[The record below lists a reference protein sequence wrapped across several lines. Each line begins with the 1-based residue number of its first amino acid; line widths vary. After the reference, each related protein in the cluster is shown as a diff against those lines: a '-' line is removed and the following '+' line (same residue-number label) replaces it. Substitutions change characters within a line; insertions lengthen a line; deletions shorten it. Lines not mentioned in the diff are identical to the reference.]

1 MKYAW
6 IEEHSDHYPAV
17 FLCRVLRV
25 SKSSYYDWRG
35 RSESRRS
42 RENREL
48 VEKIEDIRKKNKRL
62 HVYGSPRMHEELVD
76 LGYHCSE
83 NRVARLMRANG
94 IRARQIRKFRV
105 TTDSKHNNPVAQN
118 VLDRKFD
125 VGSADRA
132 WASDITYVWT
142 REGWLYLAV
151 VIDLFNRMVVGWSM
165 GNRITQ
171 ELTLSALRMALWKR
185 KPGRG
190 LLSHSDRGSQYT
202 SKAYRELLNDHG
214 IVCSMSRKGNCWDN
228 AVAESFVHTLKTEL
242 VYHEDYGTR
251 AEARA
256 DIFEWI
262 EVFYN
267 RQRRHSSL
275 GYLSPARFEA
285 IMAKVA

>member
-6 IEEHSDHYPAV
+6 IEEHSDRYRAV
-17 FLCRVLRV
+17 SLCRVLRV

-42 RENREL
+42 RETREL
-48 VEKIEDIRKKNKRL
+48 VEKIRELREEDKNL
-62 HVYGSPRMHEELVD
+62 LVYGSPRMHEELVD

-83 NRVARLMRANG
+83 NRVARLMRKNG
-94 IRARQIRKFRV
+94 IRARQARKFRV
-105 TTDSKHNNPVAQN
+105 TTDSKHDNPVAEN
-118 VLDRKFD
+118 VLDRQFD
-125 VGSADRA
+125 VGSPDRA
-132 WASDITYVWT
+132 WVSDITYVWT

-202 SKAYRELLNDHG
+202 SKAYRELLDDHG
-214 IVCSMSRKGNCWDN
+214 IICSMSRKGNCWDN
-228 AVAESFVHTLKTEL
+228 AVAESFFHTLKTEL
-242 VYHEDYGTR
+242 VYHEDYVTR
-251 AEARA
+251 TEAKS

-267 RQRRHSSL
+267 RKRRHSSL
-275 GYLSPARFEA
+275 GYLSPARFEVM
-285 IMAKVA
+285 MAKTA

>member
-1 MKYAW
+1 MCTWTRRHSRRGDKDDPGGCTVSLDL
-6 IEEHSDHYPAV
+6 HSDHTRP
-17 FLCRVLRV
+17 C
-25 SKSSYYDWRG
+25 
-35 RSESRRS
+35 RRS
-42 RENREL
+42 RENRAL
-48 VEKIEDIRKKNKRL
+48 VEKIRDIPKKNKRL
-62 HVYGSPRMHEELVD
+62 RVYGSPRIHEELVE

-94 IRARQIRKFRV
+94 IKARQTRKFCV
-105 TTDSKHNNPVAQN
+105 TTDSKHNNPVAHN

-125 VGSADRA
+125 VGSPDRA

-202 SKAYRELLNDHG
+202 SKAYRKLLSDHG

-228 AVAESFVHTLKTEL
+228 AVAESFFHTFKTEL

-251 AEARA
+251 AEAKS
-256 DIFEWI
+256 DIFDWI

-267 RQRRHSSL
+267 RKRRHSSL

-285 IMAKVA
+285 MMAKAA